1 MEYFNET
8 TENCSWLSGTTCL
21 VFFHEILFRFNDVPK
36 MDEMVYLNFI
46 DVSKVQ
52 SLKQNYLIRRF
63 VYMFLGLSI
72 ETV

>member
-1 MEYFNET
+1 
-8 TENCSWLSGTTCL
+8 
-21 VFFHEILFRFNDVPK
+21 
-36 MDEMVYLNFI
+36 MDEMFYLNFI

-63 VYMFLGLSI
+63 VYMSLGLSI